1 MHKFLPD
8 YMKSF
13 ILVAF
18 LFMST
23 TLIGQSKK
31 ELSAEVAKLKAEIVE
46 LNKPKVPNLDNENK
60 RASYGLGVLVASNVR
75 SQGGDSLDLESL
87 YFGIQDV
94 FTKKNLQIDQEEC
107 SMIVQTY
114 MQAAME
120 KKVVAMKAEEK
131 AFLSA
136 NKLKPGV
143 KETASG
149 LQYQIITSGTG
160 KTPTADDEVTVHYE
174 GKLIGATE
182 PFDSSI
188 KRGEPATFGVGQ
200 VIAGWTEALQL
211 MKEGDKWMLFIPS
224 DLGYGERGAGGQ
236 IPPYATLI
244 FEVELI
250 KVN

>member
-1 MHKFLPD
+1 
-8 YMKSF
+8 MKSF

-23 TLIGQSKK
+23 ALIGQSKK
-31 ELSAEVAKLKAEIVE
+31 ELAAEVAKLKAEIAE

-94 FTKKNLQIDQEEC
+94 FTKKDLQIDQQEC

-114 MQAAME
+114 MQEAME
-120 KKVVAMKAEEK
+120 KKVVAMKAEEE

-149 LQYQIITSGTG
+149 LQYQIITAGTG
-160 KTPTADDEVTVHYE
+160 KTPTAADEVTVHYE

-224 DLGYGERGAGGQ
+224 ELGYGERGAGGQ

>member
-1 MHKFLPD
+1 
-8 YMKSF
+8 MKSF

-23 TLIGQSKK
+23 ALIGQSKK
-31 ELSAEVAKLKAEIVE
+31 ELAAEVAKLKAEIAE

-94 FTKKNLQIDQEEC
+94 FTKKNLQIEQEEC

-120 KKVVAMKAEEK
+120 KKVVAMKAEEE

-160 KTPTADDEVTVHYE
+160 KTPTATDEVTVHYE

-224 DLGYGERGAGGQ
+224 ELGYGERGAGGQ

>member
-1 MHKFLPD
+1 
-8 YMKSF
+8 MKSF

-23 TLIGQSKK
+23 ALIGQSKK
-31 ELSAEVAKLKAEIVE
+31 ELAAEVAKLKAEIAE

-94 FTKKNLQIDQEEC
+94 FTKKNLQIEQEEC

-120 KKVVAMKAEEK
+120 KKVVAMKAEEE

-160 KTPTADDEVTVHYE
+160 KTPTATDEVTVHYE
-174 GKLIGATE
+174 GKLIGQQNHLTVQLNV
-182 PFDSSI
+182 
-188 KRGEPATFGVGQ
+188 GEPATFGVGQ

-224 DLGYGERGAGGQ
+224 ELGYGERGAGGQ

>member
-1 MHKFLPD
+1 
-8 YMKSF
+8 MKSF

-120 KKVVAMKAEEK
+120 KKVVAMQAEEK

>member
-1 MHKFLPD
+1 
-8 YMKSF
+8 MKSF